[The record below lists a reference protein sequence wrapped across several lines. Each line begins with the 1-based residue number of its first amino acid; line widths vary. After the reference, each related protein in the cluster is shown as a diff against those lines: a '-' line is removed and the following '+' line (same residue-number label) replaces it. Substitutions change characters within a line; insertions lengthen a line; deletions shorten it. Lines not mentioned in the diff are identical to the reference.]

1 MIDEQ
6 AIGEGD
12 LPLTTTTSTTT
23 ATAPTAGNDT
33 ALGTTTTTTATST
46 ALSWTA
52 QPIGGLLRLQSYQ
65 QLGQFGRDIDRKSR

>member
-33 ALGTTTTTTATST
+33 ALDTTATST